1 MPKKYTS
8 KVLNT
13 TELSADPAKIDFSV
27 TDDLFLSS
35 LVTNFKLFTFWA
47 SGQKLLVLPFATD
60 TVENDITV
68 ELLSKCSLE
77 EIAGSWQEDIEFLLF
92 LLEKSLQNAQDQSD
106 G

>member
-35 LVTNFKLFTFWA
+35 LVTNFKL
-47 SGQKLLVLPFATD
+47 S
-60 TVENDITV
+60 
-68 ELLSKCSLE
+68 LSERVDKN
-77 EIAGSWQEDIEFLLF
+77 F
-92 LLEKSLQNAQDQSD
+92 
-106 G
+106 

>member
-13 TELSADPAKIDFSV
+13 TELSADPAKVDFSV

-68 ELLSKCSLE
+68 ELLSKCSFE

-92 LLEKSLQNAQDQSD
+92 LLEKSLQNAQDRSD